1 MFNREEWRD
10 VFGYEDLYQVSN
22 YGRVMRI
29 GGGKGAQPGRILKD
43 SKSERYSR
51 IELSK
56 NNRTR
61 SYSVHRLVL
70 EAFIG
75 LSLEGH
81 EVNHKDGNKRNNRLE
96 NLEWVT
102 ASQNVRHSIDILGV
116 ARARGEN
123 SALSK
128 LTENQVREIRR
139 LLKQGL
145 TRKEVACKFGV
156 TTNNIRAIATG
167 FTWKHIK

>member
-1 MFNREEWRD
+1 M
-10 VFGYEDLYQVSN
+10 
-22 YGRVMRI
+22 
-29 GGGKGAQPGRILKD
+29 
-43 SKSERYSR
+43 
-51 IELSK
+51 
-56 NNRTR
+56 
-61 SYSVHRLVL
+61 
-70 EAFIG
+70 
-75 LSLEGH
+75 
-81 EVNHKDGNKRNNRLE
+81 NHKDGNKRNNRLE

-145 TRKEVACKFGV
+145 TRQEVACKFGV